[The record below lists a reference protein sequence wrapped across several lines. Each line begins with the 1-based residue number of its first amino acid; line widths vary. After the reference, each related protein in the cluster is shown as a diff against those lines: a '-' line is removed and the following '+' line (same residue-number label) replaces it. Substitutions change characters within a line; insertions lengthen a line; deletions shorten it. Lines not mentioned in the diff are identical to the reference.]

1 MQDAFDALFRMNGS
15 PQNAALF
22 VSRDDRF
29 ENYFFY
35 FSPGAAE
42 IARSMIE
49 AYSGEWCPCPVR
61 EEHRPVILVG
71 HPDALE
77 TVLRAPE

>member
-35 FSPGAAE
+35 FSPGAAK
-42 IARSMIE
+42 IARWLIE
-49 AYSGEWCPCPVR
+49 GYSASGAPVR
-61 EEHRPVILVG
+61 YVKSTDLSRPR
-71 HPDALE
+71 E
-77 TVLRAPE
+77 N